1 MICVGGILDR
11 IQSPE
16 DLKKL
21 NLQEMEQLCKELRR
35 FLLRA
40 VSKTGGHLASNLG
53 VVELTVALEYC
64 FRLPQDKIVWDV
76 GHQAYIHKML
86 TGRKEGFP
94 LCVSWMGSVGSRNP
108 MKALVTLLR
117 QAIVPHLFQRLWV
130 LQKQEICRAEK
141 TMSLLSLAMVP

>member
-40 VSKTGGHLASNLG
+40 GAG
-53 VVELTVALEYC
+53 
-64 FRLPQDKIVWDV
+64 I
-76 GHQAYIHKML
+76 
-86 TGRKEGFP
+86 
-94 LCVSWMGSVGSRNP
+94 
-108 MKALVTLLR
+108 
-117 QAIVPHLFQRLWV
+117 LFQIASGQNCLGRRSSGV
-130 LQKQEICRAEK
+130 Y
-141 TMSLLSLAMVP
+141 P